1 MSNPLLVVPA
11 YVRSKLEEIAWE
23 HSFVGGTYE
32 ICLEPGSKVG
42 DGFIGQ
48 MVRATIRGDR
58 LVDGDRLLRDQVMR
72 LICKVPLEDPIQ
84 REKFNSMLLFERE
97 VLVYNEVLPE
107 FERLQLAKGLWRGDD
122 VGFWN
127 FPRCYWASFDAEQG
141 ESMLIME
148 DLVERGLELKDK
160 YVLVDYD
167 HVKVLMVALGK
178 MNACSF
184 ALREQKPEVF
194 EKIKRLDDLLSVIMM
209 TEQTKPLSRRNCDLA
224 ASIFNEEDMKE
235 KRWKN
240 NFSSLKDCIWEKTQK
255 LMASQK
261 VEPYGAFNHGDC
273 WTNNVMFG
281 YDKATNS
288 VQEIVLLDWQMARY
302 GSPIMDLLSFLYLC
316 GEIDLRRE
324 HFNDLLQTF
333 YNAFATTFRALGGQ
347 PEKSFPFEAI
357 HAQMKLF
364 GAQVVTMSTFAFPIL
379 SKLPDEFFRK
389 NADRTKEEFQPQF
402 CRYQQLMK
410 DICRD
415 SEHFED
421 LE

>member
-1 MSNPLLVVPA
+1 MSNPSVPS
-11 YVRSKLEEIAWE
+11 YVRSKLEEIAWD

-32 ICLEPGSKVG
+32 IRFEPGSKTG

-58 LVDGDRLLRDQVMR
+58 LLDGTKLLRDQELK
-72 LICKVPLEDPIQ
+72 LICKIPLDDPVQ

-107 FERLQLAKGLWRGDD
+107 FERLQLARGLWRGDE

-127 FPRCYWASFDAEQG
+127 FPRCYWASFDADQG

-148 DLVERGLELKDK
+148 DLVERDLELKDK

-194 EKIKRLDDLLSVIMM
+194 ERFKRLNDLLSIVMM
-209 TEQTKPLSRRNCDLA
+209 TEQTKPLARRNCELA
-224 ASIFNEEDMKE
+224 ASIFIEEDADE
-235 KRWKN
+235 RRWRDR
-240 NFSSLKDCIWEKTQK
+240 FLELKDCIWEKTET

-261 VEPYGAFNHGDC
+261 AEPYGAFNHGDC

-281 YDKATNS
+281 YDKSTNR

-302 GSPIMDLLSFLYLC
+302 GSPILDLLSFLYLC

-324 HFNDLLQTF
+324 HFNDLIDTF
-333 YNAFATTFRALGGQ
+333 YTSFAKTFRALGGQ

-357 HAQMKLF
+357 HEQMKLF
-364 GAQVVTMSTFAFPIL
+364 GAQVLTMSTFAFPIL
-379 SKLPDEFFRK
+379 SQLPEEFFDK
-389 NADRTKEEFQPQF
+389 TADRSKAEFQPQF
-402 CRYQQLMK
+402 NRYKQLMK

-415 SEHFED
+415 SAHFDD